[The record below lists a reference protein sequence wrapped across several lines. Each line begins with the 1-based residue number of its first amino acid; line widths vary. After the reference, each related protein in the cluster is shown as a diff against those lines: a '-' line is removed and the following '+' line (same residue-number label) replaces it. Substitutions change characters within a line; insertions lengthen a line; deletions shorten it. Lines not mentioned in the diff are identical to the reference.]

1 MIKLTTLW
9 DQILI
14 LLQKSN
20 LQKFKIARLFLR
32 EDVPP
37 DHKFRLKYAKKDSPS
52 TSKVSPTDPSMSI
65 AALPVDSNVM
75 QSQSTNSH
83 VSNKLPTNKIPLTPS
98 SSKDHPL
105 RQSPP
110 PATLASSQIL
120 THSRSHSPYSVESN
134 SSASSPITIVKGTVH
149 IT

>member
-1 MIKLTTLW
+1 MIKLTTPW
-9 DQILI
+9 DRRLI

-52 TSKVSPTDPSMSI
+52 TSEVSPTDPNMSI
-65 AALPVDSNVM
+65 AALPDDSDVM

-83 VSNKLPTNKIPLTPS
+83 VSNKLPTNKIPPTPRY
-98 SSKDHPL
+98 SKEHPL

-110 PATLASSQIL
+110 PATLASSQIF
-120 THSRSHSPYSVESN
+120 THCLSHSPSPAESN
-134 SSASSPITIVKGTVH
+134 SSASSPITTVKGTVH